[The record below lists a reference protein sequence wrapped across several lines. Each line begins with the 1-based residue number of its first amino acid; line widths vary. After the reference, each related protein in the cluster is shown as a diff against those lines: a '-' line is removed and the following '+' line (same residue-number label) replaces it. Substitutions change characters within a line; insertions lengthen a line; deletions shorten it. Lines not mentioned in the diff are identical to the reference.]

1 MPAPAA
7 PTGPIDLSIVIVSW
21 NTRALTLACL
31 GALGPAVGP
40 LRAETIVVDNGS
52 TDGTPDAIRAAY
64 PGGCPGVRLLEP
76 GRNLGFAAG
85 NNAGLAVA
93 RGDFLCLLNPDT
105 LPAPGALAAIVAF
118 LRDHPTVGA
127 AGPRLLNP
135 DGSEQAV
142 GFAFPTLAQVF
153 LDLFPFGGRFA
164 ASRLNGRYPDAPR
177 DRPFPI
183 GFPLGACIVARRAA
197 VAATGPLDE
206 GFFMYS
212 EEVDWC
218 RRMARA
224 GWPSWCVPTATVVH
238 HGGQSTG
245 QDSARMFVAL
255 QRSRARYYR
264 LHHSPRFVR
273 AARLLTRAAMLREAL
288 RAWRLYRRGALDR
301 ATWRARVRACG
312 AVFRL

>member
-1 MPAPAA
+1 MSTPAA
-7 PTGPIDLSIVIVSW
+7 HGGPVDLSIVIISW

-31 GALGPAVGP
+31 GALGPAVAP

-52 TDGTPDAIRAAY
+52 TDGTPAAIRTAH
-64 PGGCPGVRLLEP
+64 PNVLLLES
-76 GRNLGFAAG
+76 GCNLGFAAG
-85 NNAGLAVA
+85 NNAGLAAA

-105 LPAPGALAAIVAF
+105 LPAPGALAALVAF
-118 LRDHPTVGA
+118 LRVQPTIGA

-153 LDLFPFGGRFA
+153 LDFFPFGGRFA

-197 VAATGPLDE
+197 VVAAGPLDE
-206 GFFMYS
+206 GFFLYS

-218 RRMARA
+218 RRMTRA

-238 HGGQSTG
+238 YGGQSTG
-245 QDSARMFVAL
+245 QASARMFVEL

-264 LHHSPRFVR
+264 LHHRRRFVR
-273 AARLLTRAAMLREAL
+273 AARLLTRVAMLREAL

>member
-1 MPAPAA
+1 MPHPAPPAQV
-7 PTGPIDLSIVIVSW
+7 DLSVVIVSW
-21 NTRALTLACL
+21 NTRALILACL
-31 GALGPAVGP
+31 DALGAAVGP
-40 LRAETIVVDNGS
+40 LRAETIVVDNNS
-52 TDGTPDAIRAAY
+52 TDGTPGAIRAAH
-64 PGGCPGVRLLEP
+64 PDVRLIEP
-76 GRNLGFAAG
+76 GRNRGFAAG
-85 NNAGLAVA
+85 NNAGLAAA

-105 LPAPGALAAIVAF
+105 LPAPGSLAALVTF
-118 LRDHPTVGA
+118 LREHPLIGA

-135 DGSEQAV
+135 DGGEQAV
-142 GFAFPTLAQVF
+142 GFAFPTLAQIF
-153 LDLFPFGGRFA
+153 LDFFPFGGRFA

-197 VAATGPLDE
+197 ADATGPLDE

-218 RRMARA
+218 RRMTDA
-224 GWPSWCVPTATVVH
+224 GWPIWCVPTATVVH
-238 HGGQSTG
+238 LGGQSTG
-245 QDSARMFVAL
+245 QASARMFVEL

-264 LHHSPRFVR
+264 LHHRPGFVR

-288 RAWRLYRRGALDR
+288 RAWRLYRRGALDH
-301 ATWRARVRACG
+301 AAWRARTRAAG

>member
-1 MPAPAA
+1 VSTPAA
-7 PTGPIDLSIVIVSW
+7 HGGPVDLSIVIISW

-31 GALGPAVGP
+31 GALGPAVAP

-52 TDGTPDAIRAAY
+52 TDGTPAAIRTAH
-64 PGGCPGVRLLEP
+64 PNVLLLES
-76 GRNLGFAAG
+76 GCNLGFAAG
-85 NNAGLAVA
+85 NNAGLAAA

-105 LPAPGALAAIVAF
+105 LPAPGALAALVAF
-118 LRDHPTVGA
+118 LRAQPTIGA

-153 LDLFPFGGRFA
+153 LDFFPFGGRFA

-183 GFPLGACIVARRAA
+183 GFPLGACIVVRRAA
-197 VAATGPLDE
+197 AVATGPLDE

-218 RRMARA
+218 RRMTRA

-238 HGGQSTG
+238 YGGQSTG
-245 QDSARMFVAL
+245 QASARMFVEL

-264 LHHSPRFVR
+264 LHHRRRFVR
-273 AARLLTRAAMLREAL
+273 AARLLTRVAMLREAL

>member
-1 MPAPAA
+1 VSTPAA
-7 PTGPIDLSIVIVSW
+7 HGGPVDLSIVLVSW
-21 NTRALTLACL
+21 NTRALTLVCL
-31 GALGPAVGP
+31 GALGPAVAP

-52 TDGTPDAIRAAY
+52 TDGTPAAIRAAH
-64 PGGCPGVRLLEP
+64 PGVRLLEP

-85 NNAGLAVA
+85 NNAGLAAA

-105 LPAPGALAAIVAF
+105 LPAPGALAALVAF
-118 LRDHPTVGA
+118 LRAQPTIGA

-135 DGSEQAV
+135 DGSEQTV

-153 LDLFPFGGRFA
+153 LDFFPFGGRFA

-183 GFPLGACIVARRAA
+183 GFPLGACIVVRRAA
-197 VAATGPLDE
+197 VVAIGPLDE

-218 RRMARA
+218 RRMTRA
-224 GWPSWCVPTATVVH
+224 GWPIWCVPTATVVH
-238 HGGQSTG
+238 YGGQSTG
-245 QDSARMFVAL
+245 QDSARMFVEL

-264 LHHSPRFVR
+264 LHHSRRFVR
-273 AARLLTRAAMLREAL
+273 AARLLTRAATLREAL
-288 RAWRLYRRGALDR
+288 RAWQLYRRGALDR
-301 ATWRARVRACG
+301 AAWRARVRACG

>member
-1 MPAPAA
+1 MSTPVAA
-7 PTGPIDLSIVIVSW
+7 PEPVDLSIVIVSW

-31 GALGPAVGP
+31 DALGAAVAP

-52 TDGTPDAIRAAY
+52 TDGTPDAIRAA
-64 PGGCPGVRLLEP
+64 GAGVRLLEP

-105 LPAPGALAAIVAF
+105 APTPGALAALVAF
-118 LRDHPTVGA
+118 LRAQPTIGA
-127 AGPRLLNP
+127 AGPRLLSP
-135 DGSEQAV
+135 DGGEQAV
-142 GFAFPTLAQVF
+142 GFAFPTLAQIF
-153 LDLFPFGGRFA
+153 LDFFPFGGRFA
-164 ASRLNGRYPDAPR
+164 ASRLNGRYPAAPR

-183 GFPLGACIVARRAA
+183 GFPLGACIVARREA

-212 EEVDWC
+212 EEVDWG
-218 RRMARA
+218 RRMTRA
-224 GWPSWCVPTATVVH
+224 GWPIWCVPTATVVH
-238 HGGQSTG
+238 HGGQSTA
-245 QDSARMFVAL
+245 QDSARMFVEL

-264 LHHSPRFVR
+264 LYHGPAFVR
-273 AARLLTRAAMLREAL
+273 AARVLTRAATLRDAA